1 MPDSRSA
8 GSEAAPRD
16 GSRGM
21 AWSSRLAALAQVAQV
36 IAAAAVVV
44 SLVYVGRELSNTT
57 AAIRSSSMQA
67 ATVSAS
73 QSLLNVASDS
83 SLSRIVQVGRQD
95 PSRLTGPEEFRR
107 ETFMRQFWLIMQ
119 NVYLQNELGTIDP
132 RAWKVFERI
141 ICDARSTPGGKAS
154 WSMHRQLMD
163 GGFTTLVEACS

>member
-1 MPDSRSA
+1 MPDSSSTA
-8 GSEAAPRD
+8 AEA
-16 GSRGM
+16 
-21 AWSSRLAALAQVAQV
+21 SSRRGPRRIAWTTRLAVLADFAQV
-36 IAAAAVVV
+36 IAAAAVVL
-44 SLVYVGRELSNTT
+44 SLVYVGRELRNTT

-141 ICDARSTPGGKAS
+141 ICDVRSTPGGKAS
-154 WSMHRQLMD
+154 WSIHRQLMD
-163 GGFTTLVEACS
+163 EGFTTLVEACS